1 MTTMVCNPLF
11 LKGNCHSIPMSELDK
26 AFDIIITLIQN
37 KNINTVCWDGDP
49 LTLVHPHSNTGLP
62 VKSFTLLI
70 PRIYEWAC
78 QNNTFIRFIYTKKE
92 KSITNLLNNGPTN
105 TDKHGTYYGPFYF
118 LSNSNTRIIRSD
130 EKTENVFHYDNIA
143 ISASN
148 DLKWNAIGINMIKWF
163 KKHGVHSGYLLV
175 IGRGDVVNSE
185 LKRLSDDE
193 IICDIPVLETRI
205 LEFERDSIP

>member
-1 MTTMVCNPLF
+1 
-11 LKGNCHSIPMSELDK
+11 
-26 AFDIIITLIQN
+26 
-37 KNINTVCWDGDP
+37 
-49 LTLVHPHSNTGLP
+49 
-62 VKSFTLLI
+62 
-70 PRIYEWAC
+70 
-78 QNNTFIRFIYTKKE
+78 
-92 KSITNLLNNGPTN
+92 LNNAPTN

-118 LSNSNTRIIRSD
+118 LSNSNTRIIKSD

-148 DLKWNAIGINMIKWF
+148 DLKWNDLGINMIKWF

-185 LKRLSDDE
+185 LKRLSHDE